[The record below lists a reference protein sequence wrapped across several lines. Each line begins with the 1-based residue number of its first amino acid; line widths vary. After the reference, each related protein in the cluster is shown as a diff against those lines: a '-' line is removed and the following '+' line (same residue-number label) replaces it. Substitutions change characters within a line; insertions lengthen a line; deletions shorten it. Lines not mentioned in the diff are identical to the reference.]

1 MKTIK
6 KSHLK
11 EVFLKY
17 GLSEGIFDIFN
28 KKRKKLD
35 KELKNI
41 QSDIEN
47 IQSDIEDTINSA
59 PNDKEKKKL
68 RDLANALDNARA
80 AGIKGY

>member
-41 QSDIEN
+41 QSDIE
-47 IQSDIEDTINSA
+47 DTINSA

-68 RDLANALDNARA
+68 RDLVNALDNARA

>member
-35 KELKNI
+35 KDLKNVRA
-41 QSDIEN
+41 
-47 IQSDIEDTINSA
+47 DIEDTIKAA
-59 PNDKEKKKL
+59 PNAREKKRL
-68 RDLANALDNARA
+68 QDLADAFRKAHA
-80 AGIKGY
+80 AGVTVY

>member
-17 GLSEGIFDIFN
+17 GISEGIFDIFN

-41 QSDIEN
+41 QSDIE
-47 IQSDIEDTINSA
+47 DTINSA

-68 RDLANALDNARA
+68 RDLVNALDNARA